1 MCRVSQTLAAT
12 TMDYSPGCYSLLL
25 VFTISYRN
33 RVWDGSAALANTSMN
48 ILKNLALAVII
59 AILLTYSLG
68 YVATDWFGVNVQM
81 NSESIAPLTSLLV
94 FIVLGIML
102 VLVGFVVALS
112 VFGALAFV
120 ALAIAGALLFAG
132 LSAFWPAIL
141 VVLLVI
147 WLLKDKRPSS
157 YQ

>member
-1 MCRVSQTLAAT
+1 
-12 TMDYSPGCYSLLL
+12 MDHSPGCHSLLL
-25 VFTISYRN
+25 VLATGYRN
-33 RVWDGSAALANTSMN
+33 RLWDGSAALANGPMN

-68 YVATDWFGVNVQM
+68 YVATDWFDINVQM
-81 NSESIAPLTSLLV
+81 NSESVAPLSSLLV
-94 FIVLGIML
+94 FIVLGIVL

-120 ALAIAGALLFAG
+120 ALAIVGALLFAG

-141 VVLLVI
+141 VLLLVI

-157 YQ
+157 VQ

>member
-1 MCRVSQTLAAT
+1 
-12 TMDYSPGCYSLLL
+12 
-25 VFTISYRN
+25 
-33 RVWDGSAALANTSMN
+33 MN

-68 YVATDWFGVNVQM
+68 YVATDWFDINVQM
-81 NSESIAPLTSLLV
+81 DKESIAPLTSLLV
-94 FIVLGIML
+94 FIVLGIVL

-120 ALAIAGALLFAG
+120 ALTVVGALLFAG

>member
-1 MCRVSQTLAAT
+1 
-12 TMDYSPGCYSLLL
+12 MDHSPGYNRLLL
-25 VFTISYRN
+25 VPTTCYRN
-33 RVWDGSAALANTSMN
+33 RLWDGSAALANTSMN

-68 YVATDWFGVNVQM
+68 YVASDWFDINVEM
-81 NSESIAPLTSLLV
+81 DSENVAPLTSLLV
-94 FIVLGIML
+94 FIVLGIVL

-120 ALAIAGALLFAG
+120 ALAVVGALLFAG